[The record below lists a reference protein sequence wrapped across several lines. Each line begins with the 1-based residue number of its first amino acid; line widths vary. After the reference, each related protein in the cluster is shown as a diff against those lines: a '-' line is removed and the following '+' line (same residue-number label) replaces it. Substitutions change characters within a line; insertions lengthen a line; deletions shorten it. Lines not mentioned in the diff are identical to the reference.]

1 MTYMVSE
8 ADNLRRTDPL
18 CIRAHLADT
27 ISSVNDESGRKRP
40 VPAFTRMQED
50 KFSGFLVVY
59 HKGQFWMAKMVVHQ
73 KGHFWRVKKVPNI
86 PLELH
91 AIQYG
96 YRTACL
102 PH

>member
-1 MTYMVSE
+1 
-8 ADNLRRTDPL
+8 
-18 CIRAHLADT
+18 
-27 ISSVNDESGRKRP
+27 
-40 VPAFTRMQED
+40 MQED

-91 AIQYG
+91 AIQHG
-96 YRTACL
+96 YRTASVCL
-102 PH
+102 VNCGEVVMVPINMTYNGL